1 MADEQDVSEE
11 IDPDELG
18 DDPGGDVNF
27 PADRYLGAT
36 DRTRDEHVSDSVAS
50 RSKREDDGRSTD
62 DQDGLRLSGAGDVW
76 AADESEAVGEALEAD
91 DLSAE
96 ESAIHVVDDDS

>member
-1 MADEQDVSEE
+1 MSDEQDVSEE

-27 PADRYLGAT
+27 PAERYLGAT
-36 DRTRDEHVSDSVAS
+36 DRTRDEWVSDSVAS
-50 RSKREDDGRSTD
+50 RSKREDDGTTSE
-62 DQDGLRLSGAGDVW
+62 QDEGLRLSAPGDVW
-76 AADESEAVGEALEAD
+76 EDDESEAIGEAEEAD

-96 ESAIHVVDDDS
+96 ESAIHVVEDS